1 MLRAGGV
8 VVPLN
13 AMLDV
18 SDMREQ
24 LAHVGAV
31 GTIVGDVDAATR
43 DGLAA
48 RPGRLRDLETAGTG
62 ALPQPRRRATP
73 RASS

>member
-8 VVPLN
+8 AVPLN

-18 SDMREQ
+18 SEMREQ

-31 GTIVGDVDAATR
+31 GTIAGDVGAAVR
-43 DGLAA
+43 DGLA
-48 RPGRLRDLETAGTG
+48 
-62 ALPQPRRRATP
+62 LPVWPP
-73 RASS
+73 